1 MTMNLFD
8 GGVTAP
14 QGFRAA
20 GICAGIKKDRKDMAM
35 LYSEKPCTL
44 AGTFTQN
51 LVKASPVVWDQ
62 NIVRMYGSA
71 QACVINSGVAN
82 ACTGRQGNEYC
93 MITAQAAADALNLD
107 PKQILLAS
115 TGVIGRQL
123 PIDTIC
129 EGIKTLS
136 GMLSDTREAAGAAVQ
151 AIMTTDTKR
160 KEIAVSFELGGRK
173 ITIGGMTKGAGM
185 IHPNMGTML
194 CFLTSDAAIS
204 VGMAQKA
211 LLTCV
216 QDSFNMISVDG
227 DQSTNDTCVLMCN
240 GLAGNDRITEEGPD
254 YELFRQALELVT
266 KNLARRMAAD
276 GEGAHALFEVKV
288 TGASTKKQAV
298 TLAKSVI
305 ESSLVKTAIA
315 GHDANWGRIICAM
328 GYSGAMF
335 DPNRVNLTFESSAG
349 SVKIAENSV
358 STGYSEELATK
369 ILSQDEITAI
379 IDIQEGNEEATAW
392 GCDLT
397 HEYVSINA
405 DYRS

>member
-1 MTMNLFD
+1 MKLYD

-14 QGFRAA
+14 QGFQAA

-35 LYSEKPCTL
+35 LYSTKPCTL

-62 NIVRMYGSA
+62 NIVKMYRSA
-71 QACVINSGVAN
+71 QACVMNSGVAN
-82 ACTGRQGNEYC
+82 ACTGIKGNEYC
-93 MITAQAAADALNLD
+93 MVTAQEAAKALGLE
-107 PKQILLAS
+107 PKQVLLAS
-115 TGVIGRQL
+115 TGVIGAQL

-129 EGIKTLS
+129 EGTRTLAR
-136 GMLSDTREAAGAAVQ
+136 MLSDTRQAASAATE

-160 KEIAVSFELGGRK
+160 KEIAVTFELSGK
-173 ITIGGMTKGAGM
+173 SVTIGGMTKGAGM

-194 CFLTSDAAIS
+194 CFLTSDVSIS
-204 VGMAQKA
+204 AEMAQKA
-211 LLTCV
+211 LLSCV

-227 DQSTNDTCVLMCN
+227 DQSTNDTCVLLCN
-240 GLAGNDRITEEGPD
+240 GLAGNPEITEEGED
-254 YELFRQALELVT
+254 YEAFCSALEMVT

-288 TGASTKKQAV
+288 KGASSKKQAV
-298 TLAKSVI
+298 TIAKSVI
-305 ESSLVKTAIA
+305 GSSLVKTAIA

-328 GYSGAMF
+328 GYSGASF
-335 DPNRVNLTFESSAG
+335 DPEKVNLTFESSAG

-379 IDIQEGNEEATAW
+379 IDIQEGDAEATAW

-397 HEYVSINA
+397 YEYISINA